1 MQSQIDTNLREAAYL
16 LNRVAELFRPSGSPF
31 RILDLSRP
39 AAGSASFVTDCI
51 PASQITTVDILP
63 TSGVKP
69 DLRAARGQLPF
80 RDGTFDL
87 VYSLDATLLDELLRV
102 TRDGILIAFPGGAAD
117 WASVISKIPYPS
129 IEFSP
134 DGTILAGLVI
144 SKYKRQEELEPLRG
158 AALNRGLMLE
168 REIRLLRNEVES
180 LRTELDRLTTSL
192 EGLSSHTPRTG
203 QDANLRLEERLRQL
217 ELGMVRNKRSI
228 QAIYDSR
235 VWRAL
240 TGFGGLVLRL
250 RGSPARRPYTV
261 PAVQSGPRPQ
271 RTLPAT
277 DENTVLVCDH
287 PADGGIVSARDVVEI
302 RGWALAD
309 SGIERVLI
317 QIDNGHPVPATYGI
331 PRWDVGQ
338 MHSQLAGSGYA
349 GYRFFWDTVG
359 LPEGPHTV
367 TVIAVAKSGDCRE
380 LIRDVVIDWDSSPGY
395 AAWISRHEPGPEEK
409 RRMAADAAQFAL
421 RPRISIVVPVYRT
434 PVPVLTQCIDSV
446 TAQIYPDWELCL
458 AEDGSDDPELTT
470 ALHDF
475 AKRDPRIHITTLPRN
490 RGISA
495 ATNEALR
502 LASGDYIAF
511 LDHDDQLAD
520 FALWEVVRAINAM
533 PETDIFYSDED
544 KIDENGSR
552 YDAFFKPDWSPDL
565 FLSCNYI
572 CHFVVMKHA
581 LLRRLAG
588 LNEQYE
594 GSQDYEFLLRATEL
608 TQQIRRIPKILYHWR
623 AIPGSAANDSAD
635 KPHASGAGKQ
645 ALASYVTRVAPGA
658 SVEEVKSCRY
668 RVRYPIAGNP
678 RVTILVPTNGHKNLF
693 RTAIEDVLDKTSY
706 KNYEILLIDNSRDT
720 RVERYAARMESRKAP
735 VRYLDCRNQ
744 PFNFSAMNNEAVRR
758 TVSPYVLFLNDD
770 ITVIAPDWMA
780 AMLEHAQRPEIG
792 AVGAQLWYPN
802 DRIQHAG
809 VIMGLYG
816 NCSHAFKN
824 LPAGQPHYF
833 DFSELVRNCSAVTA
847 ACLLLAREKFIEV
860 GGFDEQNLA
869 VAFQDVDLCLKLLD
883 RGYRNLYTP
892 YARLYHHESA
902 TKTEEEKIPH
912 PAEDNFMKTKWAKY
926 IADDPYYN
934 PNLARRSEDFSIS
947 VE

>member
-1 MQSQIDTNLREAAYL
+1 MQSRIDTNLPEGPFL
-16 LNRVAELFRPSGSPF
+16 LNDAGELFRPSGSPF

-39 AAGSASFVTDCI
+39 APGSASSVADCI
-51 PASQITTVDILP
+51 PASQVTTVDVLP
-63 TSGVKP
+63 ASGVKP
-69 DLRAARGQLPF
+69 DLRASGGQLPF

-87 VYSLDATLLDELLRV
+87 VYSLDPALLDELLRV
-102 TRDGILIAFPGGAAD
+102 SRDGVFIAFPADAAN
-117 WASVISKIPYPS
+117 WAGVISKIPYPS
-129 IEFSP
+129 VELSGN
-134 DGTILAGLVI
+134 GTSARTGFVI
-144 SKYKRQEELEPLRG
+144 SKCKRTEELELLGR
-158 AALNRGLMLE
+158 AALHRGLTLE
-168 REIRLLRNEVES
+168 KEVRLLRKEVEA

-192 EGLSSHTPRTG
+192 EGLQSHAPRTG
-203 QDANLRLEERLRQL
+203 LDANLRLEERMRQL
-217 ELGMVRNKRSI
+217 ELGMVRNKRAI

-250 RGSPARRPYTV
+250 RGTPARRPYTV
-261 PAVQSGPRPQ
+261 PSAQSGPRPQ
-271 RTLPAT
+271 KVTPT
-277 DENTVLVCDH
+277 DENTLLVCDH
-287 PADGGIVSARDVVEI
+287 PADGGIVSGRDVVEI

-317 QIDNGHPVPATYGI
+317 QIDNGQPVPATYGI
-331 PRWDVGQ
+331 PRWDVGK
-338 MHSQLAGSGYA
+338 MHSQWAGSGYA
-349 GYRFFWDTVG
+349 GYRFFWDTAG
-359 LPEGPHTV
+359 LPEGLHTV

-380 LIRDVVIDWDSSPGY
+380 LIRDVVVDWDSSPGY

-409 RRMAADAAQFAL
+409 RRMAAEAEKFAV

-434 PVPVLTQCIDSV
+434 PVSVLTQCMDSV

-458 AEDGSDDPELTT
+458 ADDGSDDPELT
-470 ALHDF
+470 AVLHNF
-475 AKRDPRIHITTLPRN
+475 AQRDPRIHVTTLPGN

-502 LASGDYIAF
+502 LATGDYVAF

-520 FALWEVVRAINAM
+520 FAVWEVVRAINSM
-533 PETDIFYSDED
+533 PGTEIFYSDED
-544 KIDENGSR
+544 KIDENGNR
-552 YDAFFKPDWSPDL
+552 YDAFFKPDWSPEL
-565 FLSCNYI
+565 FLACNYV
-572 CHFVVMKHA
+572 CHFVVMKRA
-581 LLRRLAG
+581 LLDRLAG

-645 ALASYVTRVAPGA
+645 ALASYVARVVPGA
-658 SVEEVKSCRY
+658 TVEEVKSCRY
-668 RVRYPIAGNP
+668 RVRYPIAGDP
-678 RVTILVPTNGHKNLF
+678 RVTVLVPTNGHKNLF
-693 RTAIEDVLDKTSY
+693 RTAIEDVLDKTTY
-706 KNYEILLIDNSRDT
+706 KNYEILLIDNSQDT

-735 VRYLDCRNQ
+735 VRYLDWRNQ

-758 TVSPYVLFLNDD
+758 AGSPYVLFLNDD
-770 ITVIAPDWMA
+770 ITVITPDWMA

-809 VIMGLYG
+809 VVMGLYG

-833 DFSELVRNCSAVTA
+833 DFSELVRNCTAVTA
-847 ACLLLAREKFIEV
+847 ACLLLAREKFIEA

-883 RGYRNLYTP
+883 RGYRNVYTP
-892 YARLYHHESA
+892 YARLYHYESA

-912 PAEDNFMKTKWAKY
+912 PSEDNFMKKKWAKY

-947 VE
+947 VD